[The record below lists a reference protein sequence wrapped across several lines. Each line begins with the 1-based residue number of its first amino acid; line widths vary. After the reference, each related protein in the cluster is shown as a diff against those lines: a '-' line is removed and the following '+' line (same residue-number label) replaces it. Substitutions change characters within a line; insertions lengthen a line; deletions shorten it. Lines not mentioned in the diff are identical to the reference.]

1 MNSIHKSV
9 YGSHTNSQWHENN
22 WDVFKLCWWE
32 VHDGSTQYNI
42 VLYYTGIPTILSF
55 TPNYRTWIDFLV
67 RHFYLLPGHVQVLG
81 GRHTH
86 YQSTIQHRE
95 WPWQLHPKT
104 IHKETAHHNQLQT
117 KGIKIHWSWLLQS
130 FG

>member
-1 MNSIHKSV
+1 MRIATGMKITGMFSNYADESFMMARPSI
-9 YGSHTNSQWHENN
+9 
-22 WDVFKLCWWE
+22 
-32 VHDGSTQYNI
+32 I

-67 RHFYLLPGHVQVLG
+67 RHFYLLPGHVQVLA

-95 WPWQLHPKT
+95 
-104 IHKETAHHNQLQT
+104 
-117 KGIKIHWSWLLQS
+117 
-130 FG
+130 